1 MRNMTSVAA
10 DRVRIAGMDF
20 ELRIS
25 DGEVCAQAI
34 RLARACF
41 ELDLGDPQAILAL
54 LHKMADAIDNMLG
67 TGAMLK
73 IADGRPVSMQMC
85 LGALNEIV
93 SQCAHGY
100 RAHVEEYLS

>member
-1 MRNMTSVAA
+1 MRNMTSVAT
-10 DRVRIAGMDF
+10 DKVRIAGMDF
-20 ELRIS
+20 DLYVS
-25 DGEVCAQAI
+25 DGEVCAQATA
-34 RLARACF
+34 LARDCF
-41 ELDLGDPQAILAL
+41 ALDLGDPQETLAL

-100 RAHVEEYLS
+100 KAHVEEYLS